1 MKIKFRNTILCKEN
15 HSREIM
21 ANMIDK
27 ELNLSWKNIEK
38 KTLNSQ
44 KLIIR
49 NSWISVCALL
59 TAYK

>member
-38 KTLNSQ
+38 K
-44 KLIIR
+44 
-49 NSWISVCALL
+49 
-59 TAYK
+59 YKIDKDKPMPTVL